1 MRHSTAISNTTT
13 TTPMPPPLN
22 PQHHPHCQAGV
33 GDPIQYMQAIGMPL
47 MDISRMLAS
56 AQQEEPEGS
65 ALPPDH
71 AVYLATLPSI
81 TMQEDHTDDPCSI
94 CIDVMRSGQSLC
106 ELSCNHLF
114 HHACVVQWLE
124 KNNTC
129 PKCRDVALPLR
140 EEPRDDSPVEVSKMP
155 AVSSVSASVPP
166 PALAN

>member
-1 MRHSTAISNTTT
+1 
-13 TTPMPPPLN
+13 
-22 PQHHPHCQAGV
+22 
-33 GDPIQYMQAIGMPL
+33 MPL

-56 AQQEEPEGS
+56 AQQEEPEES

-94 CIDVMRSGQSLC
+94 CIDVMRSGQLLC
-106 ELSCNHLF
+106 ELSCKHLF

-140 EEPRDDSPVEVSKMP
+140 HEAPIDDSPVEVSKIP
-155 AVSSVSASVPP
+155 AVSRVPTLAP
-166 PALAN
+166 LPALAD